1 MKKINFYLGALAVA
15 STALLSSCFS
25 SDGDDT
31 PQAPTVDIVEN
42 TVICTVVPSSNVGD
56 DVEYA
61 VEGEATKGNTVKV
74 IAKAKTL
81 GKYTS
86 DRLEKTITIGDEH
99 TLNVPFVFTLKPV
112 AVDVAAEVA
121 TQESVT
127 VYQGKSEEGSA
138 SQATTNQAEAA
149 KDVVVIEDAKVEKVA
164 MEVSK
169 TAVANAQS
177 TVSST
182 AFSVVVVPAN
192 DEIAQVPATEIE
204 KVAETSTPQKPIEAS
219 TLQAV
224 CQPSG
229 AQFEEPVKI
238 TITAPESAGLDF
250 IAKNGDDQVEGV
262 ATDNALTISVPHFS
276 AWDFVLRAHIANVTH
291 KQTYETKTAIV
302 SEGNNTINYT
312 SKLGWNVRKKN
323 VLVNAYLVGLLGSS
337 KTVNVNKS
345 VTFKSTGD
353 GKVTYR
359 VISKTVEFD
368 VKSGSATFHVVA
380 NAGSQVEIV
389 NVEYNG
395 HSGGNAQ

>member
-42 TVICTVVPSSNVGD
+42 NVVCTVVPSANVGD
-56 DVEYA
+56 VTYRT
-61 VEGEATKGNTVKV
+61 EGTATKGNTVKV
-74 IAKAKTL
+74 IATANTP

-149 KDVVVIEDAKVEKVA
+149 KDVVVLEDAKVEKVA

-177 TVSST
+177 TVAST

-192 DEIAQVPATEIE
+192 DTIVQVPAAEIE
-204 KVAETSTPQKPIEAS
+204 KVAESSTPQKPIEAS

-224 CQPSG
+224 
-229 AQFEEPVKI
+229 
-238 TITAPESAGLDF
+238 TIRLRVLLHLTLLLSAC
-250 IAKNGDDQVEGV
+250 
-262 ATDNALTISVPHFS
+262 LTSLHGISS
-276 AWDFVLRAHIANVTH
+276 SEHI
-291 KQTYETKTAIV
+291 
-302 SEGNNTINYT
+302 
-312 SKLGWNVRKKN
+312 
-323 VLVNAYLVGLLGSS
+323 
-337 KTVNVNKS
+337 
-345 VTFKSTGD
+345 
-353 GKVTYR
+353 
-359 VISKTVEFD
+359 
-368 VKSGSATFHVVA
+368 
-380 NAGSQVEIV
+380 SQM
-389 NVEYNG
+389 
-395 HSGGNAQ
+395 

>member
-42 TVICTVVPSSNVGD
+42 TVICTVVPSSNVGG
-56 DVEYA
+56 DVEYV

-149 KDVVVIEDAKVEKVA
+149 KDVVVLEDAKVEKVA

-192 DEIAQVPATEIE
+192 DTIVQVPAAEIE
-204 KVAETSTPQKPIEAS
+204 KVAESSTPQKPIEAS

-229 AQFEEPVKI
+229 AQFDEPVKI
-238 TITAPESAGLDF
+238 TITAPESEGLDF
-250 IAKNGDDQVEGV
+250 IAKNGNDQVEGV
-262 ATDNALTISVPHFS
+262 ATSNALTISVPHFS
-276 AWDFVLRAHIANVTH
+276 AWDFVLIAHIANVTQ

-312 SKLGWNVRKKN
+312 SKLGWSVNKKN
-323 VLVNAYLVGLLGSS
+323 VLVNAYLVGKLGSS